1 MKHIPVCPLLK
12 LTVQAAQIVLFGGI
26 EQMHSKTLFKNT
38 VLMTSFS
45 LIMRVIGLG
54 FQIFI
59 SGSIGAEG
67 VGLFQLIMS
76 VNALA
81 ITVAT
86 SGVRFAVTRLT
97 AEVIGEGRQRDVR
110 RVVNCCFLYAGIFS
124 TLAFLL
130 VFFGAEYLAEF
141 WAGDIRT
148 AMPIRIFSFG
158 LIFISITSVTGGY
171 FTAAG
176 RIGRSALIQ
185 LAEQLIMVSLTML
198 ALPRSSDNIVSGC
211 CTLAAVS
218 VVTDILILILSVMVY
233 LCDVRRYGNSK
244 SKCRYFTRLISI
256 AAPLALSS
264 YARTVLNTLQHML
277 TPAGLR
283 KSGATAEEA
292 LASYGIVHGMAIP
305 LVLFPSALFT
315 SLAELL
321 IPELTEHQ
329 VVGNTAMVNKTV
341 NRILRLC
348 LAFSICCAAV
358 LFTFG
363 DSMGKILYSN
373 DSVGYY
379 VKLLAPL
386 VIIMYMDTV
395 TDGMLKGL
403 GQQLYT
409 MGVNIADAALSLA
422 MVFWLIPIYAVKAY
436 IFMIFSTEC
445 INFALSM
452 LRLVKMAEV
461 RIGVGDILVPLLSS
475 LLAVNVAQLLLNISS
490 SDGTRLG
497 LAAAVLISS
506 LLCVL
511 LLRLFT
517 SLNREKTAVRI

>member
-1 MKHIPVCPLLK
+1 M
-12 LTVQAAQIVLFGGI
+12 LFGGF
-26 EQMHSKTLFKNT
+26 EQMHSKKLFKNT
-38 VLMTSFS
+38 ALMTSFS
-45 LIMRVIGLG
+45 LLMRIIGLG

-59 SGSIGAEG
+59 SNSIGAEG
-67 VGLFQLIMS
+67 VGLFQLVMS

-97 AEVIGEGRQRDVR
+97 AEVVGEGQQNDIRK
-110 RVVNCCFLYAGIFS
+110 VVNCCFVYASIFS
-124 TLAFLL
+124 VIAFLL
-130 VFFGAEYLAEF
+130 VFSGAEYLAEF

-148 AMPIRIFSFG
+148 AMPIRIYSFG

-171 FTAAG
+171 FTAVGHVG
-176 RIGRSALIQ
+176 RGALIQ
-185 LAEQLIMVSLTML
+185 LAEQLIMICLTMF
-198 ALPRSSDNIVSGC
+198 ALPRSTSGIVSGC

-218 VVTDILILILSVMVY
+218 VVTDVLILILSISVY
-233 LCDVRRYGNSK
+233 LFDVRRFGKPSNSGN
-244 SKCRYFTRLISI
+244 YFSRLIAI
-256 AAPLALSS
+256 ATPLALSS

-305 LVLFPSALFT
+305 LILFPSALFT

-329 VVGNTAMVNKTV
+329 VTGNTSMVNMTV

-348 LAFSICCAAV
+348 LAFSICCAAI

-363 DSMGKILYSN
+363 DSLGQILYN
-373 DSVGYY
+373 NASVGHY

-386 VIIMYMDTV
+386 IIIMYMDTV

-422 MVFWLIPIYAVKAY
+422 MVFWLIPLYAIKAY
-436 IFMIFSTEC
+436 IFMIFTTEC
-445 INFALSM
+445 INFMLSM
-452 LRLVKMAEV
+452 MRLVRMAEI
-461 RIGVGDILVPLLSS
+461 RISAGDILVPLLCS
-475 LLAVNVAQLLLNISS
+475 LLAVNISQLILNTSS
-490 SDGTRLG
+490 AGNTRLG
-497 LAAAVLISS
+497 LIAAVLISS

-511 LLRLFT
+511 LLRLFS
-517 SLNREKTAVRI
+517 SLNREKTMVRI